1 LRLVFYLIFDY
12 LINLKKIKK
21 QTPLFMKF
29 KPTHIASLLVGLT
42 LFFYACNKEET
53 IVTPTAA
60 AVTALTCAST
70 TFSAMATAATA
81 YTATASVPYMGGNG
95 GVYAAA
101 AGVASTGVTG
111 LTATLTAGTLAT
123 GAGTA
128 IFAVTG
134 TPSAAGTASFAV
146 SLGGQS
152 CSLTLTVAAAP
163 TNTGGTAWAVD
174 TDIANIVAMAN
185 AFKATLTATQV
196 TALQY
201 NYTKAQA
208 QKWSNFPE
216 SIYKGRVGLQTSTLS
231 AAQLVAFYN
240 LLKATASATANE
252 GYEEYIG
259 ILDAD
264 DYLGKNGGGNDY
276 GSGNYYIGFLG
287 MPSATGLWCLQIGG
301 HHGTNITTYNG
312 GKMTG
317 GTPNFRST
325 EPYPTWT
332 STNTG
337 KTVQPLVQET
347 AAFAAFLTSLSAAEL
362 ATAKR
367 TTAQNDI
374 IAGPQK
380 DTNFPTTKTGV
391 KGANLT
397 TAQKDKL
404 LAAIK
409 TYVDDLDDKAA
420 AAVLA
425 KYKTE
430 LDDTYVSYYG
440 STTMAAQGDYILIDG
455 PGVWI
460 EWSMQG
466 AVIIKGGV
474 HPHSVW
480 RDRKSDY
487 GGN

>member
-1 LRLVFYLIFDY
+1 MNLKTSLLSVAMVALLLIFGCE
-12 LINLKKIKK
+12 N
-21 QTPLFMKF
+21 
-29 KPTHIASLLVGLT
+29 
-42 LFFYACNKEET
+42 NE
-53 IVTPTAA
+53 VTTTTSTAT
-60 AVTALTCAST
+60 VTALNCSSA
-70 TFSAMATAATA
+70 TFSA
-81 YTATASVPYMGGNG
+81 TATASTAYTGTATVPYTGGNG
-95 GVYAAA
+95 GAYATGSAVTSA
-101 AGVASTGVTG
+101 GVTG
-111 LTATLTAGTLAT
+111 LTATLSAGTLVA
-123 GAGTA
+123 GAGSAVFA
-128 IFAVTG
+128 ITG
-134 TPSAAGTASFAV
+134 TPASSGTATFAIT
-146 SLGGQS
+146 LGGQS
-152 CSLTLTVAAAP
+152 CTLSLTVVAG
-163 TNTGGTAWAVD
+163 TTGGTTTGTAWSVD
-174 TDIANIVAMAN
+174 SDIANIVKLAE
-185 AFKATLTATQV
+185 AFKATLTTTQV
-196 TALQY
+196 AALQY
-201 NYTKAQA
+201 SYTKAQA

-216 SIYKGRVGLQTSTLS
+216 SIYKGRVGLQTSSFST
-231 AAQLVAFYN
+231 AQWTAFLN
-240 LLKATASATANE
+240 LLKVATSTTANE
-252 GYEEYIG
+252 GYEEYVG

-264 DYLGKNGGGNDY
+264 DYLNLNGGGSGY

-287 MPSATGLWCLQIGG
+287 TPSTTGLWCLQIGG

-332 STNTG
+332 STNTA

-347 AAFAAFLTSLSAAEL
+347 VAFANFLKSLSSTEL
-362 ATAKR
+362 TTAKR
-367 TTAQNDI
+367 ASAQNDL

-380 DTNFPTTKTGV
+380 DAAFPTTKTGI

-397 TAQKDKL
+397 SAQKDL
-404 LAAIK
+404 LLLAIK

-425 KYKTE
+425 KYKAE

-440 STTMAAQGDYILIDG
+440 GTTMAAQGDYILIDG

-466 AVIIKGGV
+466 GVIIRNSV

-487 GGN
+487 GAN